1 MSKFAVNTK
10 CDVEKSDVKTEET
23 EVEKELA
30 MLGPYQAER
39 YKRMCEEIR
48 SKMQYH
54 KTDLPEKWNLQRDLL
69 DYQALK
75 EFRAEF
81 EATHWK
87 LRNMVNEFD
96 I

>member
-30 MLGPYQAER
+30 RLGPER

-54 KTDLPEKWNLQRDLL
+54 KKDLLEKWNLQ
-69 DYQALK
+69 
-75 EFRAEF
+75 
-81 EATHWK
+81 
-87 LRNMVNEFD
+87 
-96 I
+96 